1 MKVEMSGFLIK
12 QKQALKD
19 LVKRLS
25 EDYKYVSILGTDT
38 SGTRYQLSRTGSS
51 INESSW
57 VERGFVSRVY
67 NGKSYSEYSFN
78 EIDNMGDVER
88 EIRQTIAD
96 NKTLIENHGFNSVA
110 YPLLEDE
117 ELTESFLGEIES
129 HPEQS
134 SSEEIINSLRSEM
147 NRGLKLADY
156 LIDLRMIY
164 EYAHVSK
171 LFISSGKELEQSYVW
186 SQGYSYPIG
195 QNEKGMKYSYRSFSG
210 MKGIE
215 LLEEMKAGVEPAVL
229 EVEELLNAE
238 RLLPGEYEIICDP
251 AMSGLIA
258 HEAFGH
264 GVEMDMFVKKRAKAV
279 EYMDKTVASA
289 GVNMHDG
296 AKAAFEVS
304 SYLFDDEGTLGTDTQ
319 VIEKGILKSGI
330 SDLLSAAKLGTVPT
344 GNGKRESFE
353 RKAYSRMTNTFF
365 SPGKDKLEDMIAS
378 VKKGYLLENYTC
390 GMEDPKNWGIQCV
403 ALKGK
408 EILNGKLTGRTVAPV
423 YLTGFVPDLLQSI
436 SMISGD
442 LKLSGSG
449 ACGKGY
455 KEFVKTSTGGPYLK
469 TKGRLA

>member
-1 MKVEMSGFLIK
+1 MSGFLIK

-238 RLLPGEYEIICDP
+238 RLLPGEYEIIC
-251 AMSGLIA
+251 A
-258 HEAFGH
+258 
-264 GVEMDMFVKKRAKAV
+264 
-279 EYMDKTVASA
+279 VASA